1 MFTFHLSPPKRPTG
15 QPALVNSGDFGGRLV
30 YVIPESYLEEGFRE
44 VQDSEF
50 GIRLIL
56 KKEELSFL

>member
-1 MFTFHLSPPKRPTG
+1 MNTLHLSQAKRPTG
-15 QPALVNSGDFGGRLV
+15 QSALVNSGEFGGRVVHVL
-30 YVIPESYLEEGFRE
+30 PQDYLEEGFRMVE
-44 VQDSEF
+44 DHEF